1 MGAHALPV
9 VTAILL
15 RDTAEVFDQHVL
27 DSDTVV
33 EQARSILEDVTI
45 AAWKVGYL
53 GSAENV
59 SAVAEILSDYPDVPL
74 VTYLPSV
81 AWIDE
86 DDQTQGRRTEFNV
99 ATGPASSIDVAMDGA
114 QGRYTYNSM
123 TTMRAY
129 NRQVVTFQGTT
140 GMIRLEGGPFNAGVN
155 DMAEIELH
163 KGGNRTLIERFP
175 ALNQYQLQVEAFGRS
190 VREGAPFAWTLE
202 NAKGT
207 QAMIDWAYREAVD
220 VTI

>member
-1 MGAHALPV
+1 MPGTTASPSPAPPHLEPEHDYTFAMLAL
-9 VTAILL
+9 
-15 RDTAEVFDQHVL
+15 L
-27 DSDTVV
+27 DFH
-33 EQARSILEDVTI
+33 E
-45 AAWKVGYL
+45 WKVWC
-53 GSAENV
+53 
-59 SAVAEILSDYPDVPL
+59 
-74 VTYLPSV
+74 VTK
-81 AWIDE
+81 
-86 DDQTQGRRTEFNV
+86 
-99 ATGPASSIDVAMDGA
+99 A
-114 QGRYTYNSM
+114 QLMGELREKK
-123 TTMRAY
+123 
-129 NRQVVTFQGTT
+129 VVTFQGTT

-163 KGGNRTLIERFP
+163 KGGNRTLFERFP

>member
-1 MGAHALPV
+1 M
-9 VTAILL
+9 
-15 RDTAEVFDQHVL
+15 Q
-27 DSDTVV
+27 
-33 EQARSILEDVTI
+33 
-45 AAWKVGYL
+45 
-53 GSAENV
+53 
-59 SAVAEILSDYPDVPL
+59 
-74 VTYLPSV
+74 
-81 AWIDE
+81 
-86 DDQTQGRRTEFNV
+86 
-99 ATGPASSIDVAMDGA
+99 GPA
-114 QGRYTYNSM
+114 GRYTYNSM